1 MVSAMVN
8 SAVLNAPRK
17 LASRWS
23 RQREDRRPV
32 AHALEEPLLDRNVV
46 PEGLVEA
53 EFIAEVRPDS
63 FDEIVAKYY
72 PKVYN
77 ICYRYMLNPEEAED
91 LTQDTFV
98 RAHQSFANFRGE
110 SAIFTWLYR
119 IAINLCHNR
128 TKQLK
133 RRKRMEQESLDEPVG
148 EEGEEQQK
156 EIPDLTMSPERV
168 TESKELQQYLQ
179 RCVRALPTDYKDVI
193 ILREFQGLS
202 YEEIAETLGCS
213 LEAVK
218 SRLFR
223 ARACLKDKL
232 APYLYGD
239 SKPEPPLPVIKPVI
253 KAKRSELLSRDG
265 RNGRRVD

>member
-1 MVSAMVN
+1 MVTAIMN
-8 SAVLNAPRK
+8 PAALRGGKTTPRW
-17 LASRWS
+17 ASRNDGKLS
-23 RQREDRRPV
+23 ARD
-32 AHALEEPLLDRNVV
+32 
-46 PEGLVEA
+46 PERVFVDVMADDGQDSTPE
-53 EFIAEVRPDS
+53 S
-63 FDEIVAKYY
+63 FDAIVARYHV
-72 PKVYN
+72 KVYN

-91 LTQDTFV
+91 LTQDTFL

-110 SAIFTWLYR
+110 SQVFTWLYR

-133 RRKRMEQESLDEPVG
+133 RRKRMEQESLDDPVG
-148 EEGEEQQK
+148 DEGEEQQR
-156 EIPDLTMSPERV
+156 EIPDLSMSPERV
-168 TESKELQQYLQ
+168 AESKELSRFLQ
-179 RCVRALPTDYKDVI
+179 RSIRALPPDYKDVI

-232 APYLYGD
+232 APYLYG
-239 SKPEPPLPVIKPVI
+239 EERT
-253 KAKRSELLSRDG
+253 KRSRNDG
-265 RNGRRVD
+265 R